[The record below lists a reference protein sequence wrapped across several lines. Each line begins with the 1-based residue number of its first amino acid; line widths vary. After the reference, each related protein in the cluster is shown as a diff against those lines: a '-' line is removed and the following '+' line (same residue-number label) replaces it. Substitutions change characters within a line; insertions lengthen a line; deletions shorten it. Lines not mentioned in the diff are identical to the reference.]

1 MLSDNIFRKPFVI
14 IELCRFFKVT
24 RCRDN
29 VVSACQRSL
38 ETNCIQFIEYSF
50 CCRELKWFYNFFWS
64 HDNGITNTFQTCL
77 RYTWAIFSRS
87 LVIVAHWDGKLWESL
102 TFFYI
107 AGIEKLILVVASV
120 CPIGNFLN
128 QKYQFCLKLKFL
140 KRMQRRKQAIVNL
153 KIAQL
158 KQLNKILLV
167 GDNDDT

>member
-1 MLSDNIFRKPFVI
+1 M
-14 IELCRFFKVT
+14 E
-24 RCRDN
+24 
-29 VVSACQRSL
+29 
-38 ETNCIQFIEYSF
+38 NC
-50 CCRELKWFYNFFWS
+50 
-64 HDNGITNTFQTCL
+64 
-77 RYTWAIFSRS
+77 
-87 LVIVAHWDGKLWESL
+87 ESL

>member
-14 IELCRFFKVT
+14 IELYRFFKVT

-87 LVIVAHWDGKLWESL
+87 LVIVAHWDGKLWELDIFLYCWYWKIDLSCCFSL
-102 TFFYI
+102 PYW
-107 AGIEKLILVVASV
+107 KLFKSEIPILS
-120 CPIGNFLN
+120 
-128 QKYQFCLKLKFL
+128 
-140 KRMQRRKQAIVNL
+140 
-153 KIAQL
+153 
-158 KQLNKILLV
+158 
-167 GDNDDT
+167 